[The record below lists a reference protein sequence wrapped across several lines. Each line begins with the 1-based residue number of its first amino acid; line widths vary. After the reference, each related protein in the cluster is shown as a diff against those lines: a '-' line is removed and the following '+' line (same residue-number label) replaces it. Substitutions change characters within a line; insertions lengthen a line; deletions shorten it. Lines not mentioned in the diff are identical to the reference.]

1 MSLRVTHDSCNIF
14 DDDDEEQLEE
24 EYVVEQLSN
33 TIIAIAMR
41 RVTPSYGVPM
51 RPVGRAVKRLKV
63 RECVTLRIP

>member
-1 MSLRVTHDSCNIF
+1 MTAATFSMMMTRSSWKKSM
-14 DDDDEEQLEE
+14 
-24 EYVVEQLSN
+24 LSN